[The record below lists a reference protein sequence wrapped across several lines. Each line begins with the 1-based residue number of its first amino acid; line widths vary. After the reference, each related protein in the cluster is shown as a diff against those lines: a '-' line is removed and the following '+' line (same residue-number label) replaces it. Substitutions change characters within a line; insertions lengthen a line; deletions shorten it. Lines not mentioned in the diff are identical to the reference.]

1 MWIAIACL
9 WVQSFS
15 SALAG
20 TLTGEIVDISAFG
33 AISGNQSDTTPAVV
47 AALEKCRATHASRL
61 VFPAG
66 RYDFWPDRARE
77 RYCFI
82 SNNDEGLKR
91 IAFLLDGIENLE
103 IDGQGA
109 QFVFHGW
116 MTPFFLD
123 HARNITL
130 KNFSIDWART
140 FHSEGKVKEKNDAG
154 VIVEFSDAYAY
165 EVRNG
170 LLVFTDGQNSQE
182 QQTTV
187 KGVELDYP
195 CGHLLEFDAKKRE
208 TAYMAKDYYLKSGIM
223 AKDLGQH
230 QVQII
235 LPKLTATP
243 GNTLVFGPSNRDC
256 CAVVVSDSAEVEL
269 KGVNVDHAGGM
280 GVIAQRSRDIHLD
293 QVQVTP
299 PPGSGRMVSTTADAT
314 HFANCSG
321 KLLIE
326 NCRFENQLDDAS
338 NIHGIYAQITRLLAS
353 NEIEV
358 KLKHPQQFGFDFITP
373 DETLEFVEAASL
385 ITYQQAAVKSV
396 ERINKEF
403 TRVVFKTPLPQEM
416 KVGDVVAG
424 VDCYPDVTVRNC
436 YIGNNRARGLLLGS
450 RGKMVIENNHFH
462 TPGAALL
469 FEGDARHWFE
479 QAGVRDALIRSNVF
493 DNCNFGV
500 WGNATI
506 AVGSGIE
513 KPRRPE
519 SHYNRN
525 IVIEGNL
532 FQNFDTGRI
541 VSAYS
546 VDGLTVRSNRFEQ
559 TTDYPSKN
567 QNAKRFD
574 ITDSDHVS
582 TSEN

>member
-1 MWIAIACL
+1 VI
-9 WVQSFS
+9 
-15 SALAG
+15 
-20 TLTGEIVDISAFG
+20 
-33 AISGNQSDTTPAVV
+33 
-47 AALEKCRATHASRL
+47 K
-61 VFPAG
+61 
-66 RYDFWPDRARE
+66 
-77 RYCFI
+77 
-82 SNNDEGLKR
+82 
-91 IAFLLDGIENLE
+91 
-103 IDGQGA
+103 
-109 QFVFHGW
+109 
-116 MTPFFLD
+116 
-123 HARNITL
+123 
-130 KNFSIDWART
+130 
-140 FHSEGKVKEKNDAG
+140 KNDDG
-154 VIVEFSDAYAY
+154 VTVEFGDAYPY

-170 LLVFTDGQNSQE
+170 ILVFTDGQKSQE

-187 KGVELDYP
+187 KGSELVYP
-195 CGHLLEFDAKKRE
+195 CGHLLEFDPQKHE
-208 TAYMAKDYYLKSGIM
+208 TAYMAKDYYLKDSLM

-235 LPKLTATP
+235 LPKLTATL
-243 GNTLVFGPSNRDC
+243 GNVLVFGPSHRDC
-256 CAVVVSDSAEVEL
+256 CAVVVSDSAGVEL
-269 KGVNVDHAGGM
+269 KGVNIYHAGGM

-293 QVQVTP
+293 HVQVMP
-299 PPGSGRMVSTTADAT
+299 SPGSGRVVSTTADAT

-321 KLLIE
+321 KILIE

-338 NIHGIYAQITRLLAS
+338 NIHGIYTQITRLLAS

-358 KLKHPQQFGFDFITP
+358 KLKHPQQFGFDFIAP
-373 DETLEFVEAASL
+373 GETLEFVDAASL

-403 TRVVFKTPLPQEM
+403 TRVIFKTPLPKEV
-416 KVGDVVAG
+416 KVGDVVAD
-424 VDCYPDVTVRNC
+424 VDNYPDVTVRNC

-450 RGKMVIENNHFH
+450 RGKMVIENNRFH

-479 QAGVRDALIRSNVF
+479 QAGVRDALIRSNFF

-506 AVGSGIE
+506 AVGAGIE
-513 KPRRPE
+513 KPRRAE

-532 FQNFDTGRI
+532 FRNFDTGRI

-546 VDGLTVRSNRFEQ
+546 VDGLTIRSNCFET

-567 QNAKRFD
+567 QNTKRFD
-574 ITDSDHVS
+574 ITDSDRVNV
-582 TSEN
+582 ELN